1 MAAKWLPFFLNS
13 LENMDL
19 KNALGIDKVEVN
31 AGVMDVDQRKQ
42 LGSSST

>member
-19 KNALGIDKVEVN
+19 KMTYEIDKSQSMQV
-31 AGVMDVDQRKQ
+31 
-42 LGSSST
+42 